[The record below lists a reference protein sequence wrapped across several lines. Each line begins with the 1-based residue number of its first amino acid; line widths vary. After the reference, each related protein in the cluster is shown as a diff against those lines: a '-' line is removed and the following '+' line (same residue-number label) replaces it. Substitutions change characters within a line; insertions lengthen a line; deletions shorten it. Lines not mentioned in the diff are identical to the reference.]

1 MYLFSMRTEEGS
13 SKLPTQRGHFVSSE
27 MNIFLTFVSLWAT
40 TNWVDELP
48 GSEDPVFYVFVT
60 LVLMV
65 NNKSSDNP
73 FCVWGQNIQRIKYN
87 PTDMQQSPCTI

>member
-1 MYLFSMRTEEGS
+1 MRTEEGS

-48 GSEDPVFYVFVT
+48 GSEDPGLGGMLYCFLFVFYVFVT

-87 PTDMQQSPCTI
+87 PTDM